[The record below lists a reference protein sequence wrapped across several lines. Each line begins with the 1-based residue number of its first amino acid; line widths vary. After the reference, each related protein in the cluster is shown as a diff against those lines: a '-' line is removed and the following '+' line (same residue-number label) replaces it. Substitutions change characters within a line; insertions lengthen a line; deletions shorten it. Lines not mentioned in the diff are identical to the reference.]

1 MMATVYVGLGSN
13 IEPEENLKLGIA
25 ELRRR
30 YGEVDVSAVYRSAA
44 VGFEGGDFLNLVG
57 RFESESEPAEI
68 CQAIAAIHKL
78 VGRDRRGGKWE
89 SRPLDIDLLLYNDRV
104 MEEPRVPRGDVLE
117 YSFVLRPLA
126 ELAPEAVHPGVGRR
140 YAELWAAYD
149 QRSQPLA
156 RVDFSWRG
164 RQISRASA
172 G

>member
-104 MEEPRVPRGDVLE
+104 MDVPRVPRGDVLE

-126 ELAPEAVHPGVGRR
+126 ELAPDLRHPETGRTMLEHWQEFDASRHPLEAVDVT
-140 YAELWAAYD
+140 L
-149 QRSQPLA
+149 
-156 RVDFSWRG
+156 
-164 RQISRASA
+164 
-172 G
+172 

>member
-44 VGFEGGDFLNLVG
+44 VGFEGEDFLNLVG
-57 RFESESEPAEI
+57 RFESESEPVEI
-68 CQAIAAIHKL
+68 CQAISAIHKL

-126 ELAPEAVHPGVGRR
+126 ELAPDLRHPETGRTMLEHWQEFDASRHPLEAVDVT
-140 YAELWAAYD
+140 L
-149 QRSQPLA
+149 
-156 RVDFSWRG
+156 
-164 RQISRASA
+164 
-172 G
+172 

>member
-13 IEPEENLKLGIA
+13 IEPEQNLKLGIA

-44 VGFEGGDFLNLVG
+44 VGFKGEDFLNLVG

-78 VGRDRRGGKWE
+78 VGRDRKDGKWE

-104 MEEPRVPRGDVLE
+104 MEDPRVPREDVLE
-117 YSFVLRPLA
+117 YGFVLRPLA
-126 ELAPEAVHPGVGRR
+126 ELAPDLTHPVTGRTMLEHWQEFDASRHPLEAVDVT
-140 YAELWAAYD
+140 L
-149 QRSQPLA
+149 
-156 RVDFSWRG
+156 
-164 RQISRASA
+164 
-172 G
+172 